1 MPNKYLLV
9 RPRLLLKSSRKRRR
23 QVSRYFLVIR
33 VKYCLHRAS
42 GKIRYPA
49 QRRDNACPRGIKG
62 WLRKLRRETGQNYC
76 RIKKSPCPKDKWE
89 QKRSKR
95 ARAVPVQFPA
105 YLVAFETRPF
115 IGGSLVDNVI
125 LCCCYISFSL
135 PEPSPGFSRLRILRS
150 GSVSRELLSGSASFA
165 LCVMF
170 PGACFPGVEKVVVKA
185 MLTSAG
191 ANF

>member
-1 MPNKYLLV
+1 MYLFL
-9 RPRLLLKSSRKRRR
+9 RPRQLLKSSRKRRY

-33 VKYCLHRAS
+33 VKYCLHHAS
-42 GKIRYPA
+42 GKIRYTA
-49 QRRDNACPRGIKG
+49 QRRDNASQRGIKG
-62 WLRKLRRETGQNYC
+62 RLRKLKRETGQNDC
-76 RIKKSPCPKDKWE
+76 RIKNRFSGRTNGGK
-89 QKRSKR
+89 KRSKR
-95 ARAVPVQFPA
+95 ARAPVQFSA

-115 IGGSLVDNVI
+115 IGGSLVDNII

-150 GSVSRELLSGSASFA
+150 GSVSRELLSGSVSFS
-165 LCVMF
+165 LCVMV
-170 PGACFPGVEKVVVKA
+170 PSASFPGVEKVVVKA